1 MNVTVK
7 TKLTLDLKLIDEI
20 ENTAKKN
27 ALEKTARLIL
37 SEVINSGK
45 VPRLTGALAGADS
58 FKDITSYV
66 ELVSNEI
73 VQIIFD
79 TPYARRWYFNTEG
92 ATFRTEYNANA
103 QDHWMDDFIHGERQS
118 EIKEKFAEFY
128 REELKGIL
136 K

>member
-20 ENTAKKN
+20 ENTAKAN
-27 ALEKTARLIL
+27 ALEKTANWLKDEVVRSKKIPLL
-37 SEVINSGK
+37 SGDLQGSVHAGLNQK
-45 VPRLTGALAGADS
+45 VATKEWIA
-58 FKDITSYV
+58 K
-66 ELVSNEI
+66 I
-73 VQIIFD
+73 VFD

-92 ATFRTEYNANA
+92 VTFRTEYNANA

-118 EIKEKFAEFY
+118 EIKDKFAEFY

>member
-73 VQIIFD
+73 VQIFFD

>member
-7 TKLTLDLKLIDEI
+7 TKLTLDLKLIDDI

-27 ALEKTARLIL
+27 ALEKTANWIL
-37 SEVINSGK
+37 GEVVKSGK
-45 VPRLTGALAGADS
+45 VPKLTSELERSG
-58 FKDITSYV
+58 FVT
-66 ELVSNEI
+66 LVSDHI

-118 EIKEKFAEFY
+118 EIKDKFAEFY
-128 REELKGIL
+128 QEELKGIL

>member
-7 TKLTLDLKLIDEI
+7 TKLKLDLKLIDDI

-92 ATFRTEYNANA
+92 VTFRKEYSKNA
-103 QDHWMDDFIHGERQS
+103 QDHWMDDFIHGERQHQ
-118 EIKEKFAEFY
+118 IKEWFAEFY

>member
-27 ALEKTARLIL
+27 ALEKTAQWIL
-37 SEVINSGK
+37 SEVKLSGK
-45 VPRLTGALAGADS
+45 VPKLTGALEGSGA
-58 FKDITSYV
+58 FNGVTSYV
-66 ELVSNEI
+66 NVVSEKL

-92 ATFRTEYNANA
+92 VTFRTEYNANA

-128 REELKGIL
+128 RNELKGIL

>member
-7 TKLTLDLKLIDEI
+7 TKLTLDLKLIDNI

-27 ALEKTARLIL
+27 ALEKTANWIL
-37 SEVINSGK
+37 GEVVKSGK
-45 VPRLTGALAGADS
+45 VPKLTSELERSG
-58 FKDITSYV
+58 FVT
-66 ELVSNEI
+66 LVSDHI

>member
-7 TKLTLDLKLIDEI
+7 TKLTLDLKLIDDIEI
-20 ENTAKKN
+20 TAKKN

-92 ATFRTEYNANA
+92 VTFRTEYSANA
-103 QDHWMDDFIHGERQS
+103 QDHWMDDFIHGERQHQ
-118 EIKEKFAEFY
+118 IKEWFAEFY